1 MRLATMAVKT
11 SANASSDGIRMRH
24 ACRPLVAV
32 ALLAPL
38 AVAQAH
44 ATTLHVDYGLSLL
57 GLPVGTAEMSGEFG
71 KDRYALNAKG
81 RLTGLLAV
89 VASGKGV
96 AAVSGTISGGK
107 LVPAEFTAF
116 GGTSALNRAFRIAF
130 ANGNATQVAIAPPYI
145 EKADKV
151 PVLEPHKLGVLDPLT
166 AMVGLSKGK
175 AGPLDP
181 TNCDRTLP
189 IYEGSQRFDVTLRFA
204 ERRAVKI
211 EGYAGDVLVCT
222 ARYIPISGHRAM
234 RPTVK
239 FMQDNKDISVW
250 LAPVAGG
257 PLLAPLR
264 VSVRTT
270 VGTAIFQ
277 AEKWHSD
284 GVLPASR

>member
-166 AMVGLSKGK
+166 AMVGFSKGK

-189 IYEGSQRFDVTLRFA
+189 IYEG
-204 ERRAVKI
+204 I